1 MDYFVK
7 VDEFNVR
14 YLKLGK
20 GDNLIFLHGT
30 WNYSKTYMKL
40 LKELSKKYAVYALDL
55 PGFGKTNRPNIVW
68 TYEDYAKFLY
78 KFVKEL
84 KLNKFL
90 LIGHS
95 GSGGVAIMFASKYSK
110 LIKKLVLIDSIG
122 VQEKISFFTFVRVI
136 LLKALKEIFSFRGLM
151 ALKLMLFSFLN
162 NFFRNGFYIFKVIK
176 KNKDRN
182 LDDYIKKIKINTLLL
197 WGEKDEYFPLSHAK
211 KFKDLLNNSE
221 LRIVRGNHD
230 WCLIYPEKIKG
241 FL

>member
-7 VDEFNVR
+7 VDEFNIR
-14 YLKLGK
+14 YLKLGN
-20 GDNLIFLHGT
+20 GNNLVFLHGI

-40 LKELSKKYAVYALDL
+40 LKGLSKKYTVYALDF
-55 PGFGKTNRPNIVW
+55 PGFGKTNRPNTVW
-68 TYEDYAKFLY
+68 MYEDYAEFLY
-78 KFVKEL
+78 KFVK
-84 KLNKFL
+84 KLNLDKFVL
-90 LIGHS
+90 VGHS
-95 GSGGVAIMFASKYSK
+95 GSGGIAIMFASKYPR
-110 LIKKLVLIDSIG
+110 LIRKLVLIDSVG

-136 LLKALKEIFSFRGLM
+136 LIKTFREMFSFRGLI
-151 ALKLMLFSFLN
+151 ALRLTLFSFLN

-176 KNKDRN
+176 KNKDLN

-197 WGEKDEYFPLSHAK
+197 WGEKDEYFPLSHAE

-230 WCLIYPEKIKG
+230 WCLIYPEKIKE